1 MGKPRR
7 SKNRRSE
14 GATQTASKES
24 EKNNG
29 IVVEKEAAKVVASG
43 SVNALVPV
51 PSTPAPAAK
60 AGAAATNNKGEASAG
75 KNKKG
80 KEPASVENKDRLEK
94 SSGLIFM
101 CNSKTKSECYKNRV
115 FGLPRGKLE
124 LVEKIKPGARL
135 FLYDFDL
142 KLMYGVYRATSKGGL
157 NLVEGAFGGKFPAQV
172 KFKIDKDCLP
182 LPESTFKVAI
192 NDNYEFKNKFKPD
205 LNSKQV
211 HKLLALFQPIS
222 APHSSA
228 PRQYVDDRLP
238 QPAAYLPPEDSYRS
252 GHLAPP
258 RLPAV
263 MEPYPPPHLPPS
275 EDPYRPGAL
284 LRAPLPS
291 ESRYLPPTYPPS
303 HAVDPYATA
312 EDPYRA
318 GAVGRGHGPSAPDP
332 YAPTP
337 QYVLVDARHLQVS
350 HAPID
355 TYHHSLVNDA
365 YRQPLDLRSYQDSQI
380 PTDRYRE
387 QVNAPEYHR
396 LPPARDGELESH
408 ADPLRS
414 TTSDLIPPSSYFAP
428 RYSDGRVDPANAPV
442 SSRYSFAGA
451 APAYR

>member
-7 SKNRRSE
+7 SRNRRSE
-14 GATQTASKES
+14 GATQAPSKES

-80 KEPASVENKDRLEK
+80 KEPASVENKERLEK

-157 NLVEGAFGGKFPAQV
+157 NLVEGAFGGKFPAQPSLFQV

-238 QPAAYLPPEDSYRS
+238 QPAAYLPPEDSFRS

-284 LRAPLPS
+284 LRAPPPS
-291 ESRYLPPTYPPS
+291 ESRYLPPTYPS
-303 HAVDPYATA
+303 HAVDPYAT
-312 EDPYRA
+312 
-318 GAVGRGHGPSAPDP
+318 GPN
-332 YAPTP
+332 TL
-337 QYVLVDARHLQVS
+337 LVDARHLQVS

-365 YRQPLDLRSYQDSQI
+365 YRQPLDLRS
-380 PTDRYRE
+380 
-387 QVNAPEYHR
+387 YHR

-428 RYSDGRVDPANAPV
+428 RYSDGRVDTASAPV
-442 SSRYSFAGA
+442 SSRYSFAWRRPGVPLTLRPDKLTKLA
-451 APAYR
+451 APRIHGLLRA